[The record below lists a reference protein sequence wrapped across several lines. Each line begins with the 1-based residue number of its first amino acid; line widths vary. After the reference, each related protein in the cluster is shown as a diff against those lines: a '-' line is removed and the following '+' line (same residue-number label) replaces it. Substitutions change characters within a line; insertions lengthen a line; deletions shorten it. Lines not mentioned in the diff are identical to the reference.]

1 MKTGIVVW
9 FDEVR
14 GFGFI
19 RPHSGEPDV
28 FVHIT
33 AVQKSDMR
41 TLAEAQEI
49 SFEFGEHNGR
59 RAAVNLQKIG
69 WV

>member
-1 MKTGIVVW
+1 MVTGAVVW
-9 FDEVR
+9 FDQSK

-19 RPHSGEPDV
+19 RPYSSERDV

-33 AVQKSDMR
+33 AVQKANLP
-41 TLAEAQEI
+41 TLAA
-49 SFEFGEHNGR
+49 GEEVGFDLGERNGR

-69 WV
+69 WA